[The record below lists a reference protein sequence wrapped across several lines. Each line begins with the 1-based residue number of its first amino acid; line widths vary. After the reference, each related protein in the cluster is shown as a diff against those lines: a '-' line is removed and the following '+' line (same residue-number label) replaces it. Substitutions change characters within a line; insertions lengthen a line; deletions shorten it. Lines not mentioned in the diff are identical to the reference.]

1 MNFTVIDSHLSIQSL
16 EKYDNGDTFIETG
29 TYKGD
34 TVKLAL
40 SRGYKLIHT
49 IELDEELYKN
59 AVEMFKD
66 EPRVKVWQGDSIDR
80 LKEIVPTIEGPAT
93 FWLDAHASGTLVGGK
108 SGPAP
113 VLDEL
118 DIIAEHPCK
127 EHTIFIDDCR
137 LFDTGEWAFVKKV
150 DAVKKI
156 DQINPEYDIIYLDGH
171 IREDVMC
178 VTLK

>member
-1 MNFTVIDSHLSIQSL
+1 MTDSHLSKSNL
-16 EKYDNGDTFIETG
+16 EKYGNGDVFVETG

-40 SRGYKLIHT
+40 TMHYKQIHT
-49 IELDEELYKN
+49 IELDDELYK
-59 AVEMFKD
+59 AAAEMFKD
-66 EPRVKVWQGDSIDR
+66 EPRVKVWHGDSIDC

-93 FWLDAHASGTLVGGK
+93 FWLDAHASGPLVGGK

-113 VLDEL
+113 VIDEL

-137 LFDTGEWAFVKKV
+137 LFDTAEWAFVKKT

-171 IREDVMC
+171 ILEDVMC